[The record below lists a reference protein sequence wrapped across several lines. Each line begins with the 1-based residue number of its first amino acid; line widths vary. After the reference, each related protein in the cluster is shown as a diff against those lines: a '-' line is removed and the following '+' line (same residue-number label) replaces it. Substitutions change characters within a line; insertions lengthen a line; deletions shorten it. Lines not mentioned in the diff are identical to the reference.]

1 MSSSTPRRAII
12 QEARDASDLALS
24 ELKELKKRQDLDWQQ
39 VNDGR
44 AEARRLLNEAER
56 SIGGAAQE
64 PEAVT
69 MARRGWL

>member
-1 MSSSTPRRAII
+1 MEKAQAEARAII

-44 AEARRLLNEAER
+44 AEARRLLH
-56 SIGGAAQE
+56 SGL
-64 PEAVT
+64 PVT
-69 MARRGWL
+69 GRLTPLARDVLEGRA